1 MSKTKL
7 IAICGGSG
15 ELKALLQQIVSG
27 YDEQNY
33 VVKDVAE
40 LPVVPEELEPAVLVG
55 PSDFKYAPLF
65 EAHVVDYGQFV
76 KRTFRQG
83 RVFTYSSENG
93 YADFVAR
100 KTTLSVSK
108 KDALEI
114 ISNGIIGRVRW
125 EGWKDEDVLP
135 ALAAAT
141 AAVACGIPFARV
153 LDALNHISMRS

>member
-83 RVFTYSSENG
+83 RVFT
-93 YADFVAR
+93 
-100 KTTLSVSK
+100 
-108 KDALEI
+108 
-114 ISNGIIGRVRW
+114 
-125 EGWKDEDVLP
+125 
-135 ALAAAT
+135 
-141 AAVACGIPFARV
+141 
-153 LDALNHISMRS
+153 